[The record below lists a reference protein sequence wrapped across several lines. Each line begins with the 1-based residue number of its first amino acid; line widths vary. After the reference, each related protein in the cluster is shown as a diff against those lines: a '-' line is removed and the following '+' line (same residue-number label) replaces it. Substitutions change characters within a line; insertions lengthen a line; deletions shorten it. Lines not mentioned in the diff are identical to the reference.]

1 MTQEAALAR
10 LRAVL
15 VGVGGTILY
24 IFVAGALVLLAT
36 AAIARAWPAAGG
48 LPGQVTLPAL
58 VLQGVT
64 QTIGFLGATW
74 LVGTKVLGLDARALR
89 LAWPAGAG
97 RWAARLFVTGA
108 ALVVVAM
115 LAATVLG
122 GARWRHDAGGAGG
135 YVAGVATWTLAL
147 LLPAFSEE
155 VAVRGVPLAALE
167 RPLGRPAAILLT
179 SAGFALAHAANPS
192 VTPLA
197 LVHIGLAGIFLALA
211 CLLPGGLWTS
221 TAAHLGWNA
230 ALMALESPVS
240 GMPLADLPLLGYDAG
255 GPAWLTGG
263 AFGVEGGVLGG
274 AALLAGAG
282 LTWNWLRRK
291 DLGIT

>member
-1 MTQEAALAR
+1 MTQAAALAR
-10 LRAVL
+10 LRAIL
-15 VGVGGTILY
+15 IGVGGTILY
-24 IFVAGALVLLAT
+24 VFVAGSLVLLAT
-36 AAIARAWPAAGG
+36 FAVTRLWPAAEG
-48 LPGQVTLPAL
+48 LPGQVTLPAI

-74 LVGTKVLGLDARALR
+74 LVGAKVLRLDARALR
-89 LAWPAGAG
+89 LAWPPGAG
-97 RWAARLFVTGA
+97 RWAARLFLTGIVLVALAMVA
-108 ALVVVAM
+108 A
-115 LAATVLG
+115 AAVG
-122 GARWRHDAGGAGG
+122 GARWRNDAGGAGG
-135 YVAGVATWTLAL
+135 YVTGVATWTLAL

-179 SAGFALAHAANPS
+179 SAVFALGHAANPS

-197 LVHIGLAGIFLALA
+197 LLHIGVAGVFLALA
-211 CLLPGGLWTS
+211 CQLPGGLWTS

-274 AALLAGAG
+274 AALLAGTG

-291 DLGIT
+291 DLGTT